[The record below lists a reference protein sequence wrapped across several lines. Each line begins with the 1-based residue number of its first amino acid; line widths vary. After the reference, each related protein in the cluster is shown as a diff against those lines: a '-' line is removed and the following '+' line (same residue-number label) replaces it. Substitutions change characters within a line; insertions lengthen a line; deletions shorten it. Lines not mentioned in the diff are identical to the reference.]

1 MTVLISLR
9 INVLIEIFCQGSLQ
23 QHIKRVNYQVAIWKL
38 VLTPKPT
45 VPSPVEGH
53 GWTTGQQGIEPLW
66 VDENVR
72 INDRINVLRLSG
84 YAHIYIHIYIINI
97 DIFALSFDK
106 IQVPVLLTVNF

>member
-1 MTVLISLR
+1 MTVLMSLR
-9 INVLIEIFCQGSLQ
+9 INVLIEIFCQGSLE

-66 VDENVR
+66 VDG
-72 INDRINVLRLSG
+72 NVLPQ
-84 YAHIYIHIYIINI
+84 
-97 DIFALSFDK
+97 ALVDEDEMISDSSDDE
-106 IQVPVLLTVNF
+106 